1 MIAHAIVRLYRI
13 WHGVFHLKG
22 AGALLTTMAPSVRDL
37 QDYRLQLPEG
47 QFIEVD
53 FRDVSAMYWL
63 NHLLGDRFEEEG
75 LLAAIKPFLK
85 SGDVV
90 WDIGANSGLL
100 SYNLSNLVELG
111 ELHLFEPNPRMSKL
125 AAQAVSPLK
134 HMKVHPFGLSDRN
147 ADLILT
153 IPEGHTTM
161 GTLNPEATERNGREC
176 EVTCRAGDEMVF
188 KDGMRP
194 PRVIKIDTEGHELAV
209 IAGLSRTIAEHRPII
224 FFEHISLDLEKVT
237 SLVPADYSMFTVSD
251 LTGEL
256 IAGYAGNRGHNS
268 ALLPSV

>member
-1 MIAHAIVRLYRI
+1 MIDHAIVNLYRI
-13 WHGVFHLKG
+13 WHGTLHLKG
-22 AGALLTTMAPSVRDL
+22 AGALLTRMATSVRGL
-37 QDYRLQLPEG
+37 QNYQLQLPEG
-47 QFIEVD
+47 QLLEVD

-63 NHLLGDRFEEEG
+63 NHLLGDKFEEEG

-100 SYNLSNLVELG
+100 SYNLANSVDLG
-111 ELHLFEPNPRMSKL
+111 ELQLFEPNPRMSQL
-125 AAQAVSPLK
+125 AAQAVSSFK
-134 HMKVHPFGLSDRN
+134 NAKVNHFGLSDRN

-161 GTLNPEATERNGREC
+161 GTLDPEATERSGREC
-176 EVTCRAGDEMVF
+176 HVTCRAGDEMVF
-188 KDGMRP
+188 NDGMRP

-209 IAGLSRTIAEHRPII
+209 IAGLSQTIAVHRPVI
-224 FFEHISLDLEKVT
+224 FFEHISLDIDKVT
-237 SLVPADYSMFTVSD
+237 SLVPPDYTLFTVSD

-256 IAGYAGNRGHNS
+256 ITGFQGNAGHNS
-268 ALLPSV
+268 ALVPG